1 MAETTAGPRAA
12 WDAESRATWEV
23 ARRYHECW
31 RARDARAALALFHPE
46 VEYCDFY
53 RNLTL
58 TYADLPAY
66 LAESMP
72 DGGKESLQHTD
83 RIRVDGDTAFIQYR
97 YVIRLASSGK
107 LASFQGGEA
116 IRVRDGLIVSV
127 HEYCTPVR
135 LSGER
140 AGDRIGLNPQ
150 RLARLLADLQAYFA
164 EQRPYLDCELSLGQ
178 VAQAT
183 GYTRNQISHVL
194 NQALGLSFYAWLNQQ
209 RVRHLLA
216 LPRPPAAPLDMAF
229 AVGFKSAS
237 TFYKAFRLET
247 GTTPQRYFFAD
258 S

>member
-1 MAETTAGPRAA
+1 MADMMTEPQAG

-31 RARDARAALALFHPE
+31 RARDAEAALALFHPE
-46 VEYCDFY
+46 IEYCDFY

-58 TYADLPAY
+58 AHADLPAY

-72 DGGKESLQHTD
+72 HGGKESLRHTD

-107 LASFQGGEA
+107 LVGFQGGEA
-116 IRVRDGLIVSV
+116 IQVRDGLIVAV
-127 HEYCTPVR
+127 REYCTPVR

-183 GYTRNQISHVL
+183 GYTRNQISHAL

-209 RVRHLLA
+209 RIRHLLA
-216 LPRPPAAPLDMAF
+216 QPRQPSGPLQMAF

-247 GTTPQRYFFAD
+247 GTTPQRYFSAD